1 MGLTRV
7 PGADTVLGMAE
18 RIFPRSPHEI
28 MCGWKHLPRF
38 IDKIRLHLA
47 GQLHSD
53 YRANFTK
60 GFDGRWL
67 EAAGVSDG
75 AFIEL
80 VGRCLT
86 DGQVCNW
93 VLENVRRTEQQKDQ
107 FNQFVL
113 NRGTEDE
120 EVRARLELRKEEAG
134 LRGRADVRTF
144 LDLIEADEGRL

>member
-1 MGLTRV
+1 
-7 PGADTVLGMAE
+7 
-18 RIFPRSPHEI
+18 
-28 MCGWKHLPRF
+28 MCGWMHLPRF

-47 GQLHSD
+47 GRLHSD

-67 EAAGVSDG
+67 EAAGVSG
-75 AFIEL
+75 EAFIEL
-80 VGRCLT
+80 VGGCLT

-93 VLENVRRTEQQKDQ
+93 VLKNVRRTEEQKDQ

-120 EVRARLELRKEEAG
+120 AVRARLELRKEEAG